1 MKPNER
7 WVMTEC
13 SEWSLTM
20 RLPLLTE
27 GETAPTVNENDGVGE
42 RGELR
47 EVAASGEQGE
57 RGDSHVS
64 ADFVNAVR
72 KPPAQ

>member
-20 RLPLLTE
+20 RLPRLPE
-27 GETAPTVNENDGVGE
+27 GETAPAVSEGDSARE
-42 RGELR
+42 WIELR
-47 EVAASGEQGE
+47 EVAAPDELAGAL
-57 RGDSHVS
+57 RVD
-64 ADFVNAVR
+64 ARR
-72 KPPAQ
+72 KR

>member
-20 RLPLLTE
+20 RLPRLPE
-27 GETAPTVNENDGVGE
+27 GETAPAVSEGDSAREWV
-42 RGELR
+42 ELR
-47 EVAASGEQGE
+47 EVGAPDSDAAVPSV
-57 RGDSHVS
+57 D
-64 ADFVNAVR
+64 VR
-72 KPPAQ
+72 RKR